1 MDAFDIDS
9 AVSFWVIAALL
20 MAASVGAIVFP
31 LLKAAS
37 GAAAPRPHPRIA
49 LALAL
54 ALPALAV
61 GLYLAVGSPRLLDAA
76 GGMPHIALADG
87 QGGHVDDEME
97 TLVARLAAKLKD
109 NPGDGV
115 GWALLARS
123 YVELRQFP
131 EAVRAFAKAVA
142 LDEGDAQLRADY
154 ADALDGLKA
163 QVAARLPARAVAGAS
178 VSGEV
183 SLAREL
189 AGKVS
194 PSDTLFI
201 YARPEG
207 RRQPVAILSLTADRL
222 PARFTL
228 DDSLAMVPD
237 AKLSDFREVVVV
249 ARVSKMR
256 GAAPQPGDLVG
267 ASKKLAPGARDVRV
281 VIDSTVP

>member
-1 MDAFDIDS
+1 MDAFDMDS

-31 LLKAAS
+31 LLRAAS
-37 GAAAPRPHPRIA
+37 GAAPPRPHPRIA

-76 GGMPHIALADG
+76 GGMPHTALADG

-154 ADALDGLKA
+154 ADALHHLKN
-163 QVAARLPARAVAGAS
+163 S
-178 VSGEV
+178 
-183 SLAREL
+183 
-189 AGKVS
+189 
-194 PSDTLFI
+194 I
-201 YARPEG
+201 
-207 RRQPVAILSLTADRL
+207 
-222 PARFTL
+222 
-228 DDSLAMVPD
+228 
-237 AKLSDFREVVVV
+237 
-249 ARVSKMR
+249 
-256 GAAPQPGDLVG
+256 AP
-267 ASKKLAPGARDVRV
+267 
-281 VIDSTVP
+281 